1 MLLTQTDDK
10 YNNRLHF
17 GGRRH
22 LSMDCYQQNW
32 QTPQLTQTHVNLGRT
47 L

>member
-17 GGRRH
+17 GGRRF
-22 LSMDCYQQNW
+22 LTLDCYRKIGKLLN
-32 QTPQLTQTHVNLGRT
+32 
-47 L
+47 